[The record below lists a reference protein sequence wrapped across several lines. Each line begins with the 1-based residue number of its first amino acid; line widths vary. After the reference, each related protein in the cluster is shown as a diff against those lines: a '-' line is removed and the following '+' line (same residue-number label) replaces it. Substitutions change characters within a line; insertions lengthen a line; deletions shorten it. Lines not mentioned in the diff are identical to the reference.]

1 MTTIGGTGDA
11 GPGAALAATMLDV
24 GWEAPGQSYGHVTGS
39 SGDYDFM
46 LVKSLGTSKITGGL
60 AATSA

>member
-1 MTTIGGTGDA
+1 MLPATIWLIGHCINSPWASQG
-11 GPGAALAATMLDV
+11 
-24 GWEAPGQSYGHVTGS
+24 PGQSYGHVTGS